1 MGGGGGETNQHINQT
16 FNMSAVNKS
25 IFNSITTNQAIT
37 EVGSTNIQDMQV
49 NIGKVIGCDIKLG
62 QKIESETIASSD
74 FTAETVNDIKNEI
87 TNDMK
92 ASAQAAL
99 EKSTQMGSELGA
111 LVSGDTNM
119 TLEQAVDI
127 EVENIIETTIT
138 TTNLNKTAAESVN
151 IQGGQVNIQ
160 FYDCTDGG
168 QLDFQQDIVSRA
180 VAESITKML
189 TRNIADSSLLN
200 KISAD
205 AAGTTTSKAGGL
217 AEMFDSIFGGLAGP
231 AKYGIIAS
239 VLCVCV
245 VAIVALLA
253 FLSPAGQNMGRKA
266 MNKV

>member
-1 MGGGGGETNQHINQT
+1 MGGDTSQHIEQT

-37 EVGSTNIQDMQV
+37 EVGSTNIQDMQI

-111 LVSGDTNM
+111 LVSGNTDM
-119 TLEQAVDI
+119 TLNQAVDI

-189 TRNIADSSLLN
+189 TRNIADSTLLN

-205 AAGTTTSKAGGL
+205 AAGTTTSTAGGF

-245 VAIVALLA
+245 IAIVALLA